1 MPDDLHCFDK
11 ARFGVIKLDL
21 SGTIEYANE
30 WSVRMFGLNPSDM
43 GNIHQL
49 IADETSAQ
57 TFEAESRNRRAG
69 YSGDYSIRLRTRG
82 GRGKDIRVQILGTPV
97 IDRDGTVRGTIGV
110 LQNLEFD
117 DVIAE
122 LRGLGEA
129 ATDART
135 LFGRLTDALARV
147 FEFDALVIGLYE
159 DNGRFARV
167 FFRSYSEP
175 ERQTEPK
182 HWERPWI
189 HLSDAQR
196 EWVTTSGRQRVI
208 GNLPEFLENPLWK
221 PLQSEPVSRHFLELG
236 IQSVVG
242 LLVREGSSIVAS
254 LSLMSKRPA
263 LYTDIDVR
271 ELDALPLDK
280 CILAV
285 LHNIRRHEME
295 FHFDL
300 LQQLLKRPT
309 VRDMADHLVKAIGV
323 EYRLSHVALLRVDWA
338 EKRLQ
343 LQAQWHDNLGRALPT
358 NYEQPVEQGIMGAV
372 VREGAALYIPD
383 VRADARYVHGALEST
398 AVSGSEFCWPVFY
411 DEADKRVAWV
421 FNIEDCHV
429 DSLSPREQSALAK
442 LAVEVGGLLQRMND
456 LSFLKAA
463 FASTSDPIVIVDEN
477 GEIKKVNP
485 AASRLFGVPPPGY
498 LVGNFRS
505 YLDDEGAAAMFCRRE
520 ITELE
525 TVLRIGDSRVP
536 TLFSSC
542 SLPESLGGKVLLIK
556 DMRPIR
562 RMEEL
567 SYLGQVSQEVALQ
580 GQTPLALAATWLQH
594 LRRLLPNRPETLV
607 EATARRDELA
617 DLAARIAS
625 QLKRVQLA
633 LTRLALYDQAGA
645 FARGRQIPINLQSEV
660 QAVLVS
666 LPNAERKR
674 VNLSAASE
682 GVEIYGNP
690 VHCAFVVET
699 CIAFLLRHLPDDKS
713 MSITLSRD
721 ESTGRLEFRGS
732 DASNE
737 YYANNPRERYVT
749 QLSDKLG
756 LAEGTLRSILAG
768 FGGTFDRKQEDGNQT
783 VLTLSVPLARQAPL
797 QASG

>member
-21 SGTIEYANE
+21 GGKIEYANE
-30 WSVRMFGLNPSDM
+30 WSLRMFGLNPSDM
-43 GNIHQL
+43 GYMQEL
-49 IADETSAQ
+49 VADETSAQ
-57 TFEAESRNRRAG
+57 IFETESCSRRAG

-82 GRGKDIRVQILGTPV
+82 GRGKDIRVQVLGTPV
-97 IDRDGTVRGTIGV
+97 VDRDGTVRATIGV

-147 FEFDALVIGLYE
+147 FEFDALVIGLY
-159 DNGRFARV
+159 DDDGRFARV

-175 ERQTEPK
+175 EGQAEPK

-196 EWVTTSGRQRVI
+196 EWVNTSGRQRVI

-221 PLQSEPVSRHFLELG
+221 SLQNEPAMRHFLELG
-236 IQSVVG
+236 IKSAVG
-242 LLVREGSSIVAS
+242 LLVRESSSIVAS

-300 LQQLLKRPT
+300 LQQLLKHPT

-343 LQAQWHDNLGRALPT
+343 LQAQWHDNVGRALPA

-383 VRADARYVHGALEST
+383 VRADSRYVHGALEGT
-398 AVSGSEFCWPVFY
+398 AISGSEFCWPVFY

-421 FNIEDCHV
+421 FNIEDGHV
-429 DSLSPREQSALAK
+429 DSLSPREQNALAK
-442 LAVEVGGLLQRMND
+442 LAIEVGGLLQRMND

-505 YLDDEGAAAMFCRRE
+505 YLDDEGATAMFCRSE

-567 SYLGQVSQEVALQ
+567 SYLGQVSQEVSLQ
-580 GQTPLALAATWLQH
+580 GQTPLALAATWVQR
-594 LRRLLPNRPETLV
+594 LRRLLPNRAESPTD
-607 EATARRDELA
+607 AMARYDQLA

-645 FARGRQIPINLQSEV
+645 FSHGRQVPINLQSEL

-666 LPNAERKR
+666 LPRAERKR
-674 VNLSAASE
+674 VDFSAASD
-682 GVEIYGNP
+682 GVEICGNP

-699 CIAFLLRHLPDDKS
+699 CIAFLLRHLPDDKG
-713 MSITLSRD
+713 MSISLSRD
-721 ESTGRLEFRGS
+721 QSTGRLEFRGS

-737 YYANNPRERYVT
+737 YYADNPRERYVT

-768 FGGTFDRKQEDGNQT
+768 FGGTFERRQEDGGQT
-783 VLTLSVPLARQAPL
+783 VLTLSIPLARQVPV
-797 QASG
+797 QVTG